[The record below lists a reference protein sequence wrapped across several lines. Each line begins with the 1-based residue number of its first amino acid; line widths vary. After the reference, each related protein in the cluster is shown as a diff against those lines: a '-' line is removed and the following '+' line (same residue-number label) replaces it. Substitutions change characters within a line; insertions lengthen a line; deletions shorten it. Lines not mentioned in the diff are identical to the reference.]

1 VQCFKKPA
9 QPGCFF
15 ACGKVGVLRIAQPQ
29 GLARGGAQSD
39 GASTKIVS
47 NVDWLYSYDKNSI
60 SLKLEKQF

>member
-1 VQCFKKPA
+1 M
-9 QPGCFF
+9 
-15 ACGKVGVLRIAQPQ
+15 LRIAQPQ